1 MSDVL
6 HINVEPLADSL
17 ERAAQVM
24 ECLEKGESTNHYNGV
39 GFSSV
44 ENMLSLF
51 TLKRWELIETLRN
64 SGEMSINGLAKELK
78 RNYKNVHTDVM
89 MFIEWGVVNKN
100 EQNLVYVPY
109 NEFIFDV
116 KLSEKK
122 AA

>member
-24 ECLEKGESTNHYNGV
+24 EYLEKGESTNHYNGV